1 VRIPIHQWQKNESAT
16 AAFAGM
22 TKIGQGF
29 VIKSLS
35 NPHVN
40 VTLKIA
46 VRKQISSLLRLN
58 LIVASK
64 LLKADSLIEIS

>member
-1 VRIPIHQWQKNESAT
+1 
-16 AAFAGM
+16 M

-40 VTLKIA
+40 VTPKIA
-46 VRKQISSLLRLN
+46 VRKQISALLRLN